1 MTNIFSS
8 HLLIASLPEKLMTT
22 KAMRGQFLLSP
33 FFLKIQRTH
42 FMDKGMMSLE
52 NSFVIALWIVPSQKA
67 KRQRSSIEG
76 MVPEMWY
83 HQHVSLGAFL
93 WK

>member
-1 MTNIFSS
+1 
-8 HLLIASLPEKLMTT
+8 
-22 KAMRGQFLLSP
+22 
-33 FFLKIQRTH
+33 
-42 FMDKGMMSLE
+42 MDKGMMSLE
-52 NSFVIALWIVPSQKA
+52 NSFVIALWIVPSQKT
-67 KRQRSSIEG
+67 KRQRFSIEG